1 MLSTIVL
8 FLVSCLQLPLEL
20 GVLDVSAV
28 SVMTG
33 LLSVLAVLPAGVII
47 SSLFRL
53 REVRLKGSGVQHAKG
68 AKTDKDFLGGENL
81 SMR

>member
-8 FLVSCLQLPLEL
+8 SLISLLQMPLES
-20 GVLDVSAV
+20 GVVEVSAV

-33 LLSVLAVLPAGVII
+33 LFSVLAVLPAGVVI

-53 REVRLKGSGVQHAKG
+53 REVKLMGSGVQHAKG
-68 AKTDKDFLGGENL
+68 AETDKHFLEGENL
-81 SMR
+81 SMT